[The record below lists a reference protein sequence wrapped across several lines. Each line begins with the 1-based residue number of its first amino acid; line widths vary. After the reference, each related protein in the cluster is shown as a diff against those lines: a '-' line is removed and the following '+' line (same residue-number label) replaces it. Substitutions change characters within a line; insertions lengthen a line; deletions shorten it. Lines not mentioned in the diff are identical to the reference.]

1 MNAKDEINITWKDLV
16 KSSAVANPTA
26 PAPTTQVTGKYVG
39 KNNPFN
45 MRHYFQ
51 GWLGEDVS
59 GLNRGDMLNF
69 SSQYYGW
76 RAGARN
82 ARNILGKL
90 KASGKVPSIR
100 NFTPIISPAKGDY
113 MKKENDVPRHMKN
126 ISDLS
131 LIGIDDAIDP
141 DNDTQFFKFL
151 TGLSMAESGTEALKG
166 MKSKD
171 ILRAI
176 RSGRTSVKK

>member
-1 MNAKDEINITWKDLV
+1 MGIQWRDFV
-16 KSSAVANPTA
+16 KSSAAAKPMVPAA
-26 PAPTTQVTGKYVG
+26 PTQVTGKYG
-39 KNNPFN
+39 GRNNPFN
-45 MRHYFQ
+45 MRHYYQ
-51 GWLGEDVS
+51 GWLGEDVA

-69 SSQYYGW
+69 SSPYYGW

-82 ARNILGKL
+82 ARNILMRL
-90 KASGKVPSIR
+90 KAQGKVPSIR

-113 MKKENDVPRHMKN
+113 MKKENDVPKHMKN

-131 LIGIDDAIDP
+131 LIGIDDAINP
-141 DNDTQFFKFL
+141 DDDTQFFKFL
-151 TGLSMAESGTEALKG
+151 TGLSMAESGSCALKG

-171 ILRAI
+171 ILKAI